1 MQTVVYG
8 MLQEEKQR
16 NIEMQEVCRREIYS
30 LPKGSI
36 AVKNISGNSYY
47 YLKYRQD
54 NKIKTDYIG
63 KNESAADSLRRGIE
77 KRKHLQGVLKRLRLE
92 YKQICKIVK
101 DQSYGT

>member
-8 MLQEEKQR
+8 MLEEEKRR
-16 NIEMQEVCRREIYS
+16 NLDMQEAYRQEVTS

-36 AVKNISGNSYY
+36 VVKNIAGNDYY

-54 NKIKTDYIG
+54 NKIRTDYLG
-63 KNESAADSLRRGIE
+63 KDEKAVKKIRREIE
-77 KRKHLQGVLKRLRLE
+77 KRKQLLEVLKRLRLE

-101 DQSYGT
+101 D

>member
-16 NIEMQEVCRREIYS
+16 NLEMQEACQGEIYS

-36 AVKNISGNSYY
+36 VVKNISGNSYY
-47 YLKYRQD
+47 YLKYRQND
-54 NKIKTDYIG
+54 KIKTDYIG
-63 KNESAADSLRRGIE
+63 KDENAADSVKRGIE

-101 DQSYGT
+101 DQSQ

>member
-16 NIEMQEVCRREIYS
+16 NLEAQETYRREIAS
-30 LPKGSI
+30 LPKGSVV
-36 AVKNISGNSYY
+36 VKNISGNDYY

-54 NKIKTDYIG
+54 SKIKTDYLG
-63 KNESAADSLRRGIE
+63 RDKRKVERVKRKIE
-77 KRKHLQGVLKRLRLE
+77 KRKHLQDVLKRLRLE

-101 DQSYGT
+101 DS